1 MPPAFLIGAA
11 VVGAAGAIGSG
22 IASAA
27 VAGSR
32 KKYAEYVPPDLA
44 NFSFDAG
51 TRGAAQEFYDNAYAA
66 QKRQIDP
73 YAEAQQKALVSQLQ
87 QMAAGKGP
95 SAAQGMLQAGTDDAI
110 RSAMALSGSAR
121 GNALGAA
128 QLNAVNAG
136 TLATAQAANQAAILR
151 AQEQQAAIGQ
161 LGGVLSG
168 MRQASLNEAQRRD
181 QLEQFYMSLGASR
194 EEAALRA
201 KMMYE
206 QEVGQRKLAY
216 QQLAAQEEGAK
227 IAGIQTGIAGVGQGF
242 SSLAGSSAYMYGKM
256 IGGGKKGSGDGGDD
270 GDD

>member
-1 MPPAFLIGAA
+1 MAFLIGAA

-27 VAGSR
+27 VAGGR
-32 KKYAEYVPPDLA
+32 KKYAEYVPPDLE
-44 NFSFDAG
+44 NFKFGYD
-51 TRGAAQEFYDNAYAA
+51 TRGAAQEFYNKANEA
-66 QKRQIDP
+66 QNRQIDP
-73 YAEAQQKALVSQLQ
+73 YAEAQQKQLVEQLQ

-95 SAAQGMLQAGTDDAI
+95 SAAQGVLQAGTDDAI
-110 RSAMALSGSAR
+110 RTAMALSGSAR

-161 LGGVLSG
+161 LGGLLSG
-168 MRQASLNEAQRRD
+168 MRQASLNEALRRD
-181 QLEQFYMSLGASR
+181 QLEKFYMSLGASR

-216 QQLAAQEEGAK
+216 QQLSAQEEGARIEGIQRG
-227 IAGIQTGIAGVGQGF
+227 IAGIGQGF
-242 SSLAGSSAYMYGKM
+242 SSLGSMAGSMYGAMKGGT
-256 IGGGKKGSGDGGDD
+256 GGGGGGGGGD
-270 GDD
+270 